1 VDTAIR
7 PFGDLLRQWRQ
18 RRRFSQLDL
27 ATDADISTRHLS
39 FLETGRAQP
48 SRDMALR
55 LADRLDVPLR
65 ERNHLLLAAGFAPVY
80 PERSLDAP
88 QMRPARDVLDAVL
101 AGHQPNP
108 ALVVDRRWNMLMAN
122 PAAGLFL
129 EGAAPELVQPPVN
142 VLRLTLHPDGL
153 AGRLANLDEVRAHL
167 LHRLAREASFT
178 ADADLAALHEELSDH
193 GPPSDGGT
201 THDPAREI
209 ALPVRIRDGERMLNL
224 LSTIT
229 TFGTALDVVLA
240 ELTIEAFYPADPQ
253 TAEALR
259 QRSAR
264 RDRGLVSRRDDRSG
278 HGSVTK

>member
-1 VDTAIR
+1 MDTATR

-27 ATDADISTRHLS
+27 ATDAGISARHLS

-55 LADRLDVPLR
+55 LADRLDVPPR

-80 PERSLDAP
+80 PERSLDSP

-101 AGHQPNP
+101 AGHQPHP
-108 ALVVDRRWNMLMAN
+108 ALVVDRRWNLLMAN
-122 PAAGLFL
+122 PAADLFL
-129 EGAAPELVQPPVN
+129 EGAAPELVRPPVN
-142 VLRLTLHPDGL
+142 VLRLALHPDGL
-153 AGRLANLDEVRAHL
+153 ARRLANLDEVRDHL
-167 LHRLAREASFT
+167 LHRLGGEASFT
-178 ADADLAALHEELSDH
+178 ADAELAALHEELS
-193 GPPSDGGT
+193 GYAPPRGAGRP
-201 THDPAREI
+201 HDPTREI
-209 ALPVRIRDGERMLNL
+209 ALPVRIRDGGRVLNF

-240 ELTIEAFYPADPQ
+240 ELTVEAFYPADPQ

-259 QRSAR
+259 RRSAAP
-264 RDRGLVSRRDDRSG
+264 
-278 HGSVTK
+278 